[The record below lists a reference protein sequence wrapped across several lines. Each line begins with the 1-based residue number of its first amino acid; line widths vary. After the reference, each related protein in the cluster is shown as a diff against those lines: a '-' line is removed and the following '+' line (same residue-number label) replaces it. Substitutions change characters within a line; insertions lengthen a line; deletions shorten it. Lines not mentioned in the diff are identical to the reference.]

1 MEEENQLG
9 KAAAFLPLFF
19 SPFRAG
25 GAEQSRA
32 DELAMSGRGLCADTH
47 MDYNNR
53 SFTVT
58 TLDKLVVSAFQGCR
72 SASMPPN
79 KRQNIVDKPG
89 DRKLGYVIILLALL
103 CC

>member
-58 TLDKLVVSAFQGCR
+58 TLDKHCR
-72 SASMPPN
+72 FRLSGLPLCVHAW
-79 KRQNIVDKPG
+79 R
-89 DRKLGYVIILLALL
+89 LAA
-103 CC
+103 

>member
-1 MEEENQLG
+1 
-9 KAAAFLPLFF
+9 
-19 SPFRAG
+19 
-25 GAEQSRA
+25 
-32 DELAMSGRGLCADTH
+32 

-103 CC
+103 VADHRDQHYPFASLNWTHYILSLTFCKKILT